1 MAWAIISWS
10 WRIFPAPAEVVP
22 RALGL
27 TLQRFDLSPRHS
39 GVGPNA
45 QTNTHSAMY
54 FPRVRGGL
62 AEQ

>member
-1 MAWAIISWS
+1 M
-10 WRIFPAPAEVVP
+10 VP

-27 TLQRFDLSPRHS
+27 TLQRFDLSPRPS

-62 AEQ
+62 AAPRGAFWPPVRRVAV